1 MNAQQK
7 RKLKREQQAKL
18 SKLMLDKFG
27 IVFKKSEITDSML
40 LLSNENMPL
49 FVHSVKQA
57 IYSE

>member
-40 LLSNENMPL
+40 LLANENMPL